1 MKLVILLVL
10 VILYVISLC
19 WQNKENIEW
28 IVTCYLQDTP
38 LESIPT
44 NSYILSSIN
53 QIIDSNLPNLQ
64 EYTFVDF
71 GSGSGRLV
79 KDICYKYKHVYGI
92 ELEEKSHHLA
102 LDHCQGV
109 PNITLLHQSITD
121 FEFPD
126 TDILLYM
133 YDPLYLVDDCDK
145 VKDTYQS
152 VLDNLSKTNH
162 NKYILY
168 VSGIFIHSLYK
179 TVCNSLLT
187 LLHDKQYTLVHKST
201 TNLFPFNRQIYLFR
215 HEGPSLPKVLRYPG
229 PFVTQGPSL
238 PRALRYPGPF
248 VTQDNIKY
256 TLL

>member
-1 MKLVILLVL
+1 MSTDILLFLVIVYLL
-10 VILYVISLC
+10 SLC

-53 QIIDSNLPNLQ
+53 QIIDSNIPNLQ

-79 KDICYKYKHVYGI
+79 KEICYKYKHVYGI

-145 VKDTYQS
+145 VEDTYQL
-152 VLDNLSKTNH
+152 VLDNLTKTNH
-162 NKYILY
+162 DKYILY
-168 VSGIFIHSLYK
+168 VSGVFFHSLYK
-179 TVCNSLLT
+179 KTCNALFT
-187 LLHDKQYTLVHKST
+187 LLNDKQYTLIHKST

-215 HEGPSLPKVLRYPG
+215 YNNPSLD
-229 PFVTQGPSL
+229 T
-238 PRALRYPGPF
+238 
-248 VTQDNIKY
+248 II
-256 TLL
+256 